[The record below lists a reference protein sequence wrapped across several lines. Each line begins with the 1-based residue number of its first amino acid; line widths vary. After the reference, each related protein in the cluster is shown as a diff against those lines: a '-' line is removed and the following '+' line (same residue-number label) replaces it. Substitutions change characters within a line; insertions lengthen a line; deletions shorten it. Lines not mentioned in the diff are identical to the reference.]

1 MKVEEYL
8 SAYEKLLEKIEALI
22 DQDQYSEVMGL
33 ISEIDH
39 IIALIEKE
47 VSTLSEEEK
56 AKIKPRAQ
64 EIIKKQEEILATID
78 KKVNDLQSNIN
89 MIPKLQQAAKTYGK
103 NI

>member
-64 EIIKKQEEILATID
+64 EIIRKQEEILATID

>member
-1 MKVEEYL
+1 MKIDDYL
-8 SAYEKLLEKIEALI
+8 DAYENLLEKIESLI
-22 DQDQYSEVMGL
+22 DNDSYSEIMGL

-47 VSTLSEEEK
+47 VSKLSESEK
-56 AKIKPRAQ
+56 ARVKPRAQ
-64 EIIKKQEEILATID
+64 EIIKRQEKILSTID
-78 KKVNDLQSNIN
+78 EKVNDLQSNIN